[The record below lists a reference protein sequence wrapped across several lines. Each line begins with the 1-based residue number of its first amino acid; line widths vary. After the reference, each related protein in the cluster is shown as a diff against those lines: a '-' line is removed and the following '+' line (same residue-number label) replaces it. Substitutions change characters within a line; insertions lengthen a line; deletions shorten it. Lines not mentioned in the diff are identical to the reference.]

1 MPAYRVVFASYCT
14 EIVDAENEQ
23 DAIDLA
29 NGQFSPDYEWVLED
43 VSIDDDFS
51 PLEYKETQN
60 A

>member
-14 EIVDAENEQ
+14 EIVEAENEQ

-29 NGQFSPDYEWVLED
+29 NGQFSPDYEWCIAD

-51 PLEYKETQN
+51 PLEYKE
-60 A
+60 

>member
-14 EIVDAENEQ
+14 EIVEAENEQ

-29 NGQFSPDYEWVLED
+29 NGQFSPDYEWTIAD
-43 VSIDDDFS
+43 ISIDDDFS
-51 PLEYKETQN
+51 PLEYKEIEN

>member
-1 MPAYRVVFASYCT
+1 MTIYRVVYASYCT

-29 NGQFSPDYEWVLED
+29 NGQFSPDYDWCIAD
-43 VSIDDDFS
+43 VSIDDSFS
-51 PLEYKETQN
+51 PLEFKEIQN

>member
-1 MPAYRVVFASYCT
+1 MQTYRVIFASYCT
-14 EIVDAENEQ
+14 EIVEAENEQ

-29 NGQFSPDYEWVLED
+29 NGQFSPDYEWQIAD
-43 VSIDDDFS
+43 VSIDDSFS

>member
-14 EIVDAENEQ
+14 EIVEAENEQ

-51 PLEYKETQN
+51 PLEYKE
-60 A
+60 

>member
-29 NGQFSPDYEWVLED
+29 NERFSPDYEGVLAD

-51 PLEYKETQN
+51 PLEYKE
-60 A
+60 